1 MDTAARCTTAGQHAG
16 RAAGKDHPTRPTH
29 HQPLGRV
36 RGSARVGGVSRR
48 RVRRHRGYTDA
59 VRSDDYFIKMPV
71 TPTDPWG
78 PRSEL
83 ILKLDLIEALRVG
96 SIQGVDDLDAAIGL
110 AMLVHEELESF
121 GTSGGERV
129 TDAQMSVSLRSLHA
143 VLKRLDVAF
152 SLPFRDLSTFH
163 SYWVRVG
170 AKGSYQARR
179 DLLEALFEPLHAGLH
194 RLEERAFEAV
204 LAEPVSPHG
213 ATGWP
218 KVDREV
224 EELRKRFR
232 QGTTPQDYRAVGTH
246 AVGVIE
252 ALSRTVYNP
261 VKHLREGEVEPPV
274 DKSKQRLER
283 VVDEAA
289 PGHANAEVRGL
300 ARKAIELAQSVK
312 HSETPTRRD
321 AGIAADAC
329 VLLANILRRLADD

>member
-1 MDTAARCTTAGQHAG
+1 
-16 RAAGKDHPTRPTH
+16 
-29 HQPLGRV
+29 
-36 RGSARVGGVSRR
+36 
-48 RVRRHRGYTDA
+48 
-59 VRSDDYFIKMPV
+59 MPV
-71 TPTDPWG
+71 APTDHTDPWS

-83 ILKLDLIEALRVG
+83 ILKLDLIEALRAG
-96 SIQGVDDLDAAIGL
+96 SIEDVDDLDAAVGL
-110 AMLVHEELESF
+110 SMLVHEELTSF

-129 TDAQMSVSLRSLHA
+129 TNAQMSDCLRSLHA

-163 SYWVRVG
+163 SHWVRVG

-179 DLLEALFEPLHAGLH
+179 DLLESLFEPLHAGLH
-194 RLEERAFEAV
+194 RLEERAFEAA
-204 LAEPVSPHG
+204 LAGPVSPHG
-213 ATGWP
+213 ATGWA

-246 AVGVIE
+246 TIGVIE

-261 VKHLREGEVEPPV
+261 AKHLREGELEPPV
-274 DKSKQRLER
+274 AKSKHRLER
-283 VVDEAA
+283 FVDDAA
-289 PGHANAEVRGL
+289 PGPANAEVRGL
-300 ARKAIELAQSVK
+300 ARKTIELAHTVK